1 MLNKLSCNAYGKAAH
16 TLALQSAGSTF
27 PLPASPM
34 LCRCASRVVG
44 GVSLPEVLH
53 YAHRSPCSSP
63 PFEHSPTSPN
73 HELTT
78 SELAVISLCDF
89 RRAENLEQR
98 KPKCAAETESAFR
111 FIVTHWRFYRPMPCT
126 FRSAQRRVS
135 GSLRRAVGGCCH
147 RDERE
152 KIPFQTLIIGC
163 GTVDWKADKSP
174 HHRKFYTH

>member
-27 PLPASPM
+27 PFPASPM

-78 SELAVISLCDF
+78 STLAVISLYDF
-89 RRAENLEQR
+89 RQAENLEQR
-98 KPKCAAETESAFR
+98 KPKCAAKTESAFR
-111 FIVTHWRFYRPMPCT
+111 FIVTHWRFYRTSPCIFRT
-126 FRSAQRRVS
+126 FGERFRRSSA
-135 GSLRRAVGGCCH
+135 GH
-147 RDERE
+147 RGLSRE
-152 KIPFQTLIIGC
+152 KSKGIFPFSILNLLINKQL
-163 GTVDWKADKSP
+163 TFSSLEKWN
-174 HHRKFYTH
+174 F